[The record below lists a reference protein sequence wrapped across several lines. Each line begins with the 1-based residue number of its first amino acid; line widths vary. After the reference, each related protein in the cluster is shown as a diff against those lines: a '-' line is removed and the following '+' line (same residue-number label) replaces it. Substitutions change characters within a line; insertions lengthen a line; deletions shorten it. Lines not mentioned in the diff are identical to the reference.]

1 MNQIL
6 QIGTILRERYKII
19 DVLSSNTG
27 FGITYKVKDSN
38 HPNQPIRILKQLRKP
53 TVSKFNIESLPSL
66 QQQEILNHYWQEYL
80 RLFRIETQALAKL
93 GEKDQQIPTIFEYF
107 DEQDE
112 YFYVQ
117 EYIEGYSLSEE
128 VNESR
133 KLSEQ
138 KTLALLI
145 EILEVLEYIQ
155 TNPGYSV
162 IHRDIKPE
170 NIIRRNSDHK
180 LVLIDFGLAKE
191 VTVPGV
197 KVGSITGGTQG
208 YIAPEIILGTVS
220 FASDI
225 YSVGMI
231 GVFAITGKDPSSTTP
246 SLAETW
252 QTKVNVSQEFA
263 AVLNKMIAES
273 YKQRFQNATEAL
285 KALKK
290 LDNKLKNQP
299 NKKPVSFPKV
309 PIKLITKLTL
319 AAVVMIGAIL
329 LAQQSD
335 SQLIAD
341 GKEKPGQLT
350 TSDQKE
356 LTSGKFFDTYKFK
369 SDKQQYL
376 IVEVVSN
383 DFNPILSIRKLD
395 EGNFMMVKDVAG
407 KNNTFRVSIIV
418 EKGEYELKITSES
431 VAVGNYIIQAWV
443 NDI

>member
-1 MNQIL
+1 MNNIL
-6 QIGTILRERYKII
+6 QIGTILRERYKIT

-27 FGITYKVKDSN
+27 FGITYKIKDSN
-38 HPNQPIRILKQLRKP
+38 HPNQPIRILKQLKKP
-53 TVSKFNIESLPSL
+53 TISKLNIETLPIV
-66 QQQEILNHYWQEYL
+66 QQEEILKHYWQEYL

-93 GEKDQQIPTIFEYF
+93 GEEYKQVPTIFEYF

-117 EYIEGYSLSEE
+117 EYIEGHSLSEQIKE
-128 VNESR
+128 LH

-138 KTLALLI
+138 KTIALLI

-155 TNPGYSV
+155 TNPGYAV

-170 NIIRRNSDHK
+170 NILRRDKDQK

-191 VTVPGV
+191 VTVSGI
-197 KVGSITGGTQG
+197 KVDSIAGGTKG
-208 YIAPEIILGTVS
+208 YIAPEIIIGTVC

-225 YSVGMI
+225 YAVGMI
-231 GVFAITGKDPSSTTP
+231 GVFAITGKDPSHTP
-246 SLAETW
+246 SLAEIW

-263 AVLNKMIAES
+263 VVLNKMIAES
-273 YKQRFQNATEAL
+273 YKQRFQNAREAL

-290 LDNKLKNQP
+290 LDNKLH
-299 NKKPVSFPKV
+299 NKSNIKPVLFSNL

-319 AAVVMIGAIL
+319 AAVVIIGVIF

-335 SQLIAD
+335 SQLIVD
-341 GKEKPGQLT
+341 GKEKPGELT

-395 EGNFMMVKDVAG
+395 EVNFMPVKDVASQ
-407 KNNTFRVSIIV
+407 NNTFRVSIIV
-418 EKGEYELKITSES
+418 EKGEYELKITSET
-431 VAVGNYIIQAWV
+431 VAGGNYIIQTWV